1 MKTKSNRHGHNKG
14 IHEVVS
20 RGYTHIGWR
29 TANNSSQNGKKSRS
43 YDAHHAGR

>member
-1 MKTKSNRHGHNKG
+1 MKTKSSRHGHNKG

-29 TANNSSQNGKKSRS
+29 VTHNISGNWKKLRS
-43 YDAHHAGR
+43 CDAHHAGR